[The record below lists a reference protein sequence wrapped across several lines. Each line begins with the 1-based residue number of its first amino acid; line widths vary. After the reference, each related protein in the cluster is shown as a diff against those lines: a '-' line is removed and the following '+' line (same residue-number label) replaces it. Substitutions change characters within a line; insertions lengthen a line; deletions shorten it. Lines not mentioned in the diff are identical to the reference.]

1 MTGKPEL
8 SSTPPEDAS
17 LPAEE
22 RNATVATYGDLS
34 HAEDAVRALE
44 HAGFDMSHLSIIA
57 KGMNTERHV
66 IGFDTRAHREGHWAR
81 WGGLWGVLF
90 GSFLFI
96 PGVGHVAFGGYLL
109 YLLTTGAIGAG
120 TGAIGAA
127 LSSVGIPDD
136 AVIRYETAIKAD
148 KQLLIAH
155 GTRIDVER
163 AREVLVG
170 TAAESVEVHVGEAD
184 PVAP

>member
-1 MTGKPEL
+1 MSLTDEAP
-8 SSTPPEDAS
+8 SSPHEDPPLPED
-17 LPAEE
+17 E
-22 RNATVATYGDLS
+22 RNSAVAVYGDLS
-34 HAEDAVRALE
+34 HAEDGVRALE
-44 HAGFDMSHLSIIA
+44 HAGFDMTHLSIIA
-57 KGMNTERHV
+57 RGMNTERHV
-66 IGFDTRAHREGHWAR
+66 IGFDTRANREGHWAR

-90 GSFLFI
+90 GAFFFI

-120 TGAIGAA
+120 AGAISAV
-127 LSSVGIPDD
+127 LSSVGVPDD

-163 AREVLVG
+163 ARQVLVG
-170 TAAESVEVHVGEAD
+170 TAAESVGLHIGETQ
-184 PVAP
+184 PVA